1 MTFVS
6 GVLMSNSN
14 YYRISELSRITSVP
28 IPTIRYYLKEGLLP
42 PAFKR
47 GKTSAFYSDDHLD
60 RLILIKKL
68 QTEKRGTLASI
79 KEELDQMPVKPA
91 PDDDTVIS
99 STEKRNEIISAAVD
113 LFLKKGLDE
122 TSIDDI
128 VNKASIGKGTFYK
141 YFKDKNELFVEC
153 ADSIFYKMYSH
164 VWQEIKNERDML
176 KRLNKRATAFFDSYP
191 KWIDMMNLV
200 RYASVGTDQFFKDK
214 FNAVLKQI
222 IQPITHEL
230 EILKNEGRIP
240 KEIDCLGV
248 AYLLMGMAEY
258 GASLIHSGTKSA
270 EEISDI
276 LSDLITNGLFN
287 RKNR

>member
-1 MTFVS
+1 MN
-6 GVLMSNSN
+6 NSN

-42 PAFKR
+42 PAVKR
-47 GKTSAFYSDDHLD
+47 GKTSAYYSDDHLD
-60 RLILIKKL
+60 RLVLIKKL
-68 QTEKRGTLASI
+68 QTEERRALASI
-79 KEELDQMPVKPA
+79 REELDRIPLKPA
-91 PDDDTVIS
+91 PDDNMVIS
-99 STEKRNEIISAAVD
+99 STEKRNEIISAAID
-113 LFLKKGLDE
+113 LFLKNGLDE

-176 KRLNKRATAFFDSYP
+176 KRLYKRSTAFFDSYP

-200 RYASVGTDQFFKDK
+200 RYASVGTDRFFKDK
-214 FNAVLKQI
+214 FNAVLNQI
-222 IQPITHEL
+222 IRPIAHDL
-230 EILKNEGRIP
+230 EVLKREGRIP
-240 KEIDCLGV
+240 IEIDCLGV
-248 AYLLMGMAEY
+248 AYLLMGMTEY
-258 GASLIHSGTKSA
+258 GASLIYNGAKSA

-276 LSDLITNGLFN
+276 LRELLTNGLYN
-287 RKNR
+287 RNSK